1 MEKHMDT
8 RKLVLYALFAALIFI
23 LGLTPL
29 GFIYLPIAAITTV
42 HIPVIVGSY
51 VHGPKGGALLGG
63 IFGLTSLIRCFSTPD
78 ATAAIVLGTGTGF
91 GPYNLVLVLAIIFLP
106 RVLTGLFSG
115 LIYKGMAKTGKELL
129 AMGTAAVA
137 GSLTNT
143 VFFLGGLY
151 VLAFEQTAAAMGVQA
166 MEIQLAHM
174 LQGIVDSR
182 HHAAHDDPLHRCGGD
197 RQVMEKGLHPHPVFI
212 RRTFLIR
219 GQPPG

>member
-151 VLAFEQTAAAMGVQA
+151 VLAFEQTAVAMGVA
-166 MEIQLAHM
+166 GENL
-174 LQGIVDSR
+174 G
-182 HHAAHDDPLHRCGGD
+182 AALLKTLLGVVAVNGVLEAVAALLLCSAIGKACMAYLHR
-197 RQVMEKGLHPHPVFI
+197 Q
-212 RRTFLIR
+212 
-219 GQPPG
+219 